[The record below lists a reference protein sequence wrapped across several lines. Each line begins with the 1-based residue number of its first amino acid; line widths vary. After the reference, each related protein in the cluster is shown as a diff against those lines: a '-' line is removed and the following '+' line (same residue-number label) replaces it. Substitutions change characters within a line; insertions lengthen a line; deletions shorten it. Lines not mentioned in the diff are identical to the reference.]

1 MKLQSNNKIIK
12 KARSFLAKDKELIVK
27 IVQTSVAR
35 FIAAFGTLAFNFV
48 LARFLGVS
56 EYGSFMLAYSI
67 LIGLATFANFGAGAA
82 TLRFAAIMYQNNDY
96 QELVK
101 FQKKVLIFLLGTTG
115 LLGLL
120 LFLLRNNIVNL
131 YFDDQNFVNVLV
143 VFAVSLPFY
152 SYILIQGSYF
162 KAFRKPH
169 IAPFFTIGLSV
180 FSTAILVF
188 IYSLFGKEVTPFS
201 VSLFFLLSN
210 MITLLLGRAFLVKL
224 LKGVV
229 HKQKKDYTFN
239 DNFFRTLP
247 DYALSS
253 ITTYLLK
260 FSPTVILGIFAS
272 SKDVGL
278 YSLAN
283 SAAFVINFILWI
295 FHSVYAP
302 YIANLYKEN
311 KLKELSS
318 LIRKSILYMTMV
330 SFPIFLIIIIF
341 PNTILSFF
349 GKDFSQAV
357 PALRLLA
364 CAQLFNVLTG
374 PVYYVLQMTGHQKS
388 LRNIILGTAIVS
400 VGSSIILS
408 PLYGFMGATIATAIG
423 LIIQNALAFSKSNRI
438 LNNQLVSKG
447 DFKRINTFF
456 KKTK

>member
-1 MKLQSNNKIIK
+1 MKLHSNNKIIK
-12 KARSFLAKDKELIVK
+12 KLKSFLAKDKELILK
-27 IVQTSVAR
+27 IIQTSVAR

-67 LIGLATFANFGAGAA
+67 LIGLAMLANFGAGAA
-82 TLRFAAIMYQNNDY
+82 TLRFASIMYQNNDY
-96 QELVK
+96 HALVR
-101 FQKKVLIFLLGTTG
+101 FQKKVLVFLLGTTG
-115 LLGLL
+115 FLGLL
-120 LFLLRNNIVNL
+120 LFLFRNNIVNL
-131 YFDDQNFVNVLV
+131 YFDNQNLVDVLTI
-143 VFAVSLPFY
+143 FAVSLPFY
-152 SYILIQGSYF
+152 SFILIQDSYF
-162 KAFRKPH
+162 KAFKKPH

-180 FSTAILVF
+180 FGTAILVF
-188 IYSLFGKEVTPFS
+188 LYSLVGKEVTPFS
-201 VSLFFLLSN
+201 VSLFFLSSN
-210 MITLLLGRAFLVKL
+210 IITFLLGRVILAKL
-224 LKGVV
+224 LKRAK
-229 HKQKKDYTFN
+229 HKPKKDYTFN
-239 DNFFRTLP
+239 DNFFKTLP

-260 FSPTVILGIFAS
+260 FSPTIILGIFAS

-278 YSLAN
+278 YALAN
-283 SAAFVINFILWI
+283 SAAFIINFILWI

-311 KLKELSS
+311 KLRELSS
-318 LIRKSILYMTMV
+318 LIRKSILYMTLV
-330 SFPIFLIIIIF
+330 SLPVFLIIILF

-357 PALRLLA
+357 PALRILA

-408 PLYGFMGATIATAIG
+408 PLYGFLGATIATAIG
-423 LIIQNALAFSKSNRI
+423 LIIQNASAFTKSNRI
-438 LNNQLVSKG
+438 LNNQLISKG
-447 DFKRINTFF
+447 DFKGIISLF